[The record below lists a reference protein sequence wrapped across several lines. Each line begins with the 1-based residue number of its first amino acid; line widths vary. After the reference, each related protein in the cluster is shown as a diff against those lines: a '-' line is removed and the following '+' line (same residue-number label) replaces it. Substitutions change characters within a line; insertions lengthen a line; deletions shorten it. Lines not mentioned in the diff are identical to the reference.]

1 MVGKEISHENPRLL
15 QEESRWFVGTL
26 APLTIK
32 TNMGEVTIVPGTSFR
47 TGVEFMSLDIAA
59 LCEQDADI

>member
-1 MVGKEISHENPRLL
+1 MKIRDYFKKNPDGSW
-15 QEESRWFVGTL
+15 EPL

-47 TGVEFMSLDIAA
+47 TGVEFMGLDIAA